1 MNLFNRIV
9 NLISGFFNSLL
20 GGIEKSNP
28 ELVYEQAIDNKITQH
43 NKLRKAVAS
52 LTMMR
57 NKTLNSLEEER
68 SKLEEINLYLE
79 SSLSENDDE
88 NSVMLLEQKN
98 ETEDRLLILEKEFSI
113 IDEQTN
119 DAMQSLASHR
129 EEIDKL
135 KREKSFKLA
144 QHKAAELKNQA
155 FEQINGISEDA
166 DSKAIENIREEI
178 DSEVA
183 KANLNS
189 EMNKNS
195 YSFKMKALK
204 TNSSKLK
211 AQKQL
216 EALKQQKIKIAK
228 NL

>member
-1 MNLFNRIV
+1 MNLFNRIA

-28 ELVYEQAIDNKITQH
+28 ELVYEQAIDNKINQH

-88 NSVMLLEQKN
+88 SSVMLLEQKN

>member
-1 MNLFNRIV
+1 MNLFNRIA

-88 NSVMLLEQKN
+88 SSVMLLEQKN